1 MASIAEELSRLPF
14 FARVPRQELERA
26 AERFRPVSLEAG
38 EVLWWQAAPVDE
50 MALVLLGELVAEAGG
65 KEVGRVR
72 APDIIGEVGAFVAGS
87 SRVATLRSVRA
98 TQVLC
103 LSGADLRALRWQRGR
118 LYDTLLELAQK
129 AMIRRISATSARLA
143 SIVAGG
149 AAAPARKEPG
159 ALARLWRTLRP
170 GGPSGPCPPIGPI
183 LRAQAGLRDTTEEV
197 QDALASAFVTESFE
211 EGQVIVLEGEPA
223 SAMYIVADGEVDVL
237 RNVRGDRAELLVK
250 LGPGAQFG
258 ANSLIEPT
266 PRTASCVA
274 ATPGWLLRMDRE
286 AFNALTGEARMLWR
300 ESVLTT
306 LASQVKNANA
316 ALERALAA
324 GPHPSATPL
333 PAKPPAPGRAAVPA
347 GQETSVRLQRG
358 STGFDQLLKA
368 SGYLETL
375 PSNEQELEE
384 MTFVVDEDHKRNMKN
399 RGVPRG

>member
-14 FARVPRQELERA
+14 FARVPRQELDRA
-26 AERFRPVSLEAG
+26 ADRFRALSLEAG

-50 MALVLLGELVAEAGG
+50 LAIVLLGELVAEAGG

-87 SRVATLRSVRA
+87 TRVATLRAVRS
-98 TQVLC
+98 TQVLA
-103 LSGADLRALRWQRGR
+103 LAVADLRALRWQRGR

-129 AMIRRISATSARLA
+129 AMVRRISATSARLA
-143 SIVAGG
+143 NIVAGG
-149 AAAPARKEPG
+149 AAAPSRKEPG

-170 GGPSGPCPPIGPI
+170 GGPAGACPALAPI
-183 LRAQAGLRDTTEEV
+183 LRAQAGLRDTSEEV
-197 QDALASAFVTESFE
+197 QGALAAAFVAEPFE

-223 SAMYIVADGEVDVL
+223 SAMYIVAEGEVDVL

-316 ALERALAA
+316 ALERALAS
-324 GPHPSATPL
+324 GPAPSSTVL
-333 PAKPPAPGRAAVPA
+333 PASPPSPNRPRRDGA
-347 GQETSVRLQRG
+347 GFAE
-358 STGFDQLLKA
+358 LLKA
-368 SGYLETL
+368 SGYLETM
-375 PSNEQELEE
+375 PANEADLEE
-384 MTFVVDEDHKRNMKN
+384 MSFVVDEDHKRNLKN
-399 RGVPRG
+399 KNLTRGS